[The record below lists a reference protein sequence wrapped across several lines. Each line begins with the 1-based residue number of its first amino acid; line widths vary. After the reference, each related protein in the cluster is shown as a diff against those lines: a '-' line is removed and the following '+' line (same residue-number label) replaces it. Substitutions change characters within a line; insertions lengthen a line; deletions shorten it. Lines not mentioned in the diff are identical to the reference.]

1 MVVVVSVVEVE
12 VEVEVVVRRKKSIA
26 IASLADAVG
35 RAHKVLDVQRG
46 AGRGGVV
53 VVRGR
58 RLSAFGEHQGA
69 ERGAGGA
76 VGADGAGQRRGV
88 GADRGGA
95 AGRGGRLRREEEP
108 ADGVLASRAAR
119 LAPRASCLALSSRA
133 HALALL
139 SPLARTLSLSFR
151 LSRARSRSSFA
162 SRAHALALLSP
173 LARTLSLSFR
183 LSRYFFYSSSS
194 FLLRPFSLSPLTL
207 SFSPNLSPSRPR
219 RRHHHHHHPLP
230 PHLVKLDQVVRPH
243 AHLEVARLDVLGDVD
258 ARVLLLGV
266 EAGLDG
272 GQGLARDLGE
282 RARDKVAVVEERRE
296 ALGGGG
302 GGRRGRHG
310 LDFGFFLVFAFFRA
324 LMRGQKRETRGARW
338 KKCWESKKAA
348 GSRRTQRRRRQRKKT
363 EDALFFRVSSPSQL
377 RRSGTL
383 QHSNVKEIAS
393 LDVFRKNTLLGV
405 LDMRPRN
412 F

>member
-151 LSRARSRSSFA
+151 LSR
-162 SRAHALALLSP
+162 
-173 LARTLSLSFR
+173 
-183 LSRYFFYSSSS
+183 YFFYSSSS

-219 RRHHHHHHPLP
+219 RRHRHHHHPLP

-296 ALGGGG
+296 AIGGGG

-324 LMRGQKRETRGARW
+324 LMRGQKRETRGAKW

-393 LDVFRKNTLLGV
+393 LDVFRKKTLLGV